1 MMVTMVHQTKV
12 ICIAEQEQHPK
23 DSFNKP
29 QIPNTR
35 INFMPLAK
43 NYTNSINLAYSIWIH
58 HIITS
63 TFSPLKSKNKIYVTS
78 RQLPVY

>member
-35 INFMPLAK
+35 INFMPLVK
-43 NYTNSINLAYSIWIH
+43 N
-58 HIITS
+58 III
-63 TFSPLKSKNKIYVTS
+63 P
-78 RQLPVY
+78 